1 MCMTVRSRHWGC
13 RWLVSLDKLTLR
25 QGLAVSERFVTAE
38 EHEAH
43 DGARQD
49 VEEGVGRHLRDTT
62 HCRIRSSSSSF
73 WCQF

>member
-1 MCMTVRSRHWGC
+1 M
-13 RWLVSLDKLTLR
+13 
-25 QGLAVSERFVTAE
+25 TAE

-62 HCRIRSSSSSF
+62 GVISDQVAHVSDVSF
-73 WCQF
+73 EDRDRGKWSANTRRH